1 MQKNGF
7 DKKNGYFKSGR
18 QYEWYEDGQLHNEDG
33 PAYRSPKGDLQW
45 WIHGMQHREDGPAA
59 EYKNGDKEWFICGG
73 KHREGAPAVSMQTV
87 AKNGGL
93 MTCCTGKM
101 ALPLN

>member
-7 DKKNGYFKSGR
+7 DKRMATLKAADSMNGMRTVSFTMR
-18 QYEWYEDGQLHNEDG
+18 MAPLTEV
-33 PAYRSPKGDLQW
+33 PKGDLQW

-73 KHREGAPAVSMQTV
+73 KHREGALLWSMQTV

>member
-73 KHREGAPAVSMQTV
+73 KHREGALLWSMQTV
-87 AKNGGL
+87 AR
-93 MTCCTGKM
+93 MV
-101 ALPLN
+101 A